1 MTRLIGRREQTATR
15 IVFFVSGFAMSAWA
29 PLVPFAQQ
37 RAAIAEDTLGLLL
50 LCLGAGSIATM
61 SQASALAARFGCRC
75 VIMAASVPL
84 CVALPLL
91 AVVSSPTWLAV
102 CLLVLGGSLGAI
114 DVTMNLQAIVVE
126 RASGRAM
133 MSGFH
138 GLFSLGGIAGA
149 GCVTAMLGAGA
160 SPLGATLCVVAGIV
174 VALTVAWPHVLAD
187 RSRESGVV
195 FALPRGVV
203 LFIGALCFVAF
214 LSEGAILDW
223 SAVYLTSVDRMD
235 PAYAGLG
242 YAAFALAMTIGRL
255 AGDHFVQRFGGRTV
269 VVCGGLCA
277 AAGFGLATL
286 AGSWQSSLAGF
297 ALIGLGCANTVPALY
312 TRVGRQSL
320 MPEHVA
326 VAAITTLGY
335 AGILAG
341 PAMIGFVA
349 YATSLPAAFL
359 ILLVLQL
366 GVAAGGRMLSFRGG

>member
-1 MTRLIGRREQTATR
+1 LTPVIGRREQIATR
-15 IVFFVSGFAMSAWA
+15 IVFLVSGFGMSAWA

-37 RAAIAEDTLGLLL
+37 RAGIAEDTLGLLL
-50 LCLGAGSIATM
+50 LCLGCGSIATM
-61 SQASALAARFGCRC
+61 SQASALAARFGCRRI
-75 VIMAASVPL
+75 IMASAVPL

-91 AVVSSPTWLAV
+91 AVVTSPILLAA

-138 GLFSLGGIAGA
+138 GLFSLGGIVGA
-149 GCVTAMLGAGA
+149 GGMTAVMGAGIP
-160 SPLGATLCVVAGIV
+160 PLGATFCVVAAIV
-174 VALTVAWPHVLAD
+174 VALVVAYSHVLTERNKQSAI
-187 RSRESGVV
+187 V
-195 FALPRGVV
+195 FAIPRGIV
-203 LFIGALCFVAF
+203 LFIGVLCFIAF
-214 LSEGAILDW
+214 LSEGAMLDW
-223 SAVYLTSVDRMD
+223 SAVYLTTIDRME

-242 YAAFALAMTIGRL
+242 YAAFAAAMTTGRL
-255 AGDHFVQRFGGRTV
+255 TGDRFVQRFSGRAV
-269 VVCGGLCA
+269 IMCGGLCS
-277 AAGFGLATL
+277 AAGFALTTL
-286 AGSWQSSLAGF
+286 GASWPASLLGF

-312 TRVGRQSL
+312 TRVGQQSL

-349 YATSLPAAFL
+349 HATSLPGAFA

-366 GVAAGGRMLSFRGG
+366 AVAGGGRLLSFRD